1 MTAPTIAQPAPLG
14 VQKGGAGSGAVGPT
28 DRDFTPR
35 KLKVML
41 GCLLG
46 TSLGSHFLTISA
58 VAIVMAPMTAQFHW
72 SRAGLSGAVTILLL
86 VGAFMTAVWGRLI
99 DRFGVRWIVICG
111 TLAVGIVTA
120 SLSLTTSSLVQFYL
134 CFAALGI
141 CGSTAVGYSKVVG
154 SLFTRNR
161 GKALALF
168 GMEASLVAAVAPQII
183 LQLESR
189 FGWRGMFVG
198 LGLIVIAVAGVL
210 VFLLDEI
217 GGIATPTKGAAVAQP
232 VLEGMTIAQVR
243 QTPTF
248 WLINL
253 ATMAGNITAT
263 GLLPH
268 LVALVLSRGMS
279 AQTAVTAL
287 TVHTVAIPAGQ
298 FCGGVWLDQA
308 KTARVAAPFAI
319 VALIGLLVLAWASP
333 HSGGA
338 MVLLAGAGLLG
349 FGNGAKRSMNTYFFT
364 RFFGLRALAEVSGWS
379 LAITSMLLA
388 PAPLLFGVIYDR
400 TKSYN
405 GALWVLG
412 LGLALAVAF
421 YLMLGPY
428 RYAASIGRNPA
439 AAPNTA
445 EELGGA

>member
-1 MTAPTIAQPAPLG
+1 MASASDTLAE
-14 VQKGGAGSGAVGPT
+14 
-28 DRDFTPR
+28 RDFTPR

-46 TSLGSHFLTISA
+46 TLLGSNFLTVSA

-72 SRAGLSGAVTILLL
+72 SRAGMSGAVTVLLW
-86 VGAFMTAVWGRLI
+86 VGAIMTAVWGRLI

-111 TLAVGIVTA
+111 TFAVGVVTA
-120 SLSLTTSSLVQFYL
+120 SLALSSSSLIQFYL
-134 CFAALGI
+134 CFAALGV

-168 GMEASLVAAVAPQII
+168 GMEASLVGALSPQII
-183 LQLESR
+183 FQLESR

-198 LGLIVIAVAGVL
+198 LGVIVAAVAVAL

-217 GGIATPTKGAAVAQP
+217 GGVSSPTKGALSDKP
-232 VLEGMTIAQVR
+232 LLEGMTIAQVR
-243 QTPTF
+243 RTPTF

-268 LVALVLSRGMS
+268 LVALVISRGLS
-279 AQTAVTAL
+279 TQTAVTAL

-298 FCGGVWLDQA
+298 FCGGVCLDQA
-308 KTARVAAPFAI
+308 KTARIAAPFAI
-319 VALIGLLVLAWASP
+319 FALIGLLVLAWASP
-333 HSGGA
+333 NSGGA
-338 MVLLAGAGLLG
+338 PVLLTGAALLG

-400 TKSYN
+400 TKSYD

-412 LGLALAVAF
+412 VGLALAVGF

-428 RYAASIGRNPA
+428 RYAATIGR
-439 AAPNTA
+439 APDTPKQTSP
-445 EELGGA
+445 

>member
-1 MTAPTIAQPAPLG
+1 MTTPTIERGVAPLARPSPLRSAKEISAEG
-14 VQKGGAGSGAVGPT
+14 
-28 DRDFTPR
+28 DFTPR

-46 TSLGSHFLTISA
+46 TLLGSNFLTVSA

-72 SRAGLSGAVTILLL
+72 SRAGMSGAVTVLLW
-86 VGAFMTAVWGRLI
+86 VGALMTAVWGRLI

-120 SLSLTTSSLVQFYL
+120 SLALSTSSLIQFYL
-134 CFAALGI
+134 CFAALGV

-168 GMEASLVAAVAPQII
+168 GMEASLVGAISPQII
-183 LQLESR
+183 FQLER
-189 FGWRGMFVG
+189 HFGWRGMFIG
-198 LGLIVIAVAGVL
+198 LGLIVAGVALAL

-217 GGIATPTKGAAVAQP
+217 GGIAAPAKAGAAVQP
-232 VLEGMTIAQVR
+232 RLEGMTISEVR
-243 QTPTF
+243 RTPTF

-268 LVALVLSRGMS
+268 LVVLVLSRGMS

-287 TVHTVAIPAGQ
+287 TVHTIAIPVGQ
-298 FCGGVWLDQA
+298 FCGGVCLDKA
-308 KTARVAAPFAI
+308 KTARIAAPFA
-319 VALIGLLVLAWASP
+319 VFALIGLLVLAWASP
-333 HSGGA
+333 HAGGA
-338 MVLLAGAGLLG
+338 TVLLAGAALLG

-388 PAPLLFGVIYDR
+388 PAPLLFGAIYDR
-400 TKSYN
+400 TKSYD

-412 LGLALAVAF
+412 IGLALAIAF

-428 RYAASIGRNPA
+428 RYAASIGA
-439 AAPNTA
+439 ASEPPPKIAPEPEA
-445 EELGGA
+445 A

>member
-1 MTAPTIAQPAPLG
+1 MIARSPGSTPPVLSPA
-14 VQKGGAGSGAVGPT
+14 

-46 TSLGSHFLTISA
+46 TMLGSNFLTVTA
-58 VAIVMAPMTAQFHW
+58 VAIVMAPMTSQFHW
-72 SRAGLSGAVTILLL
+72 TRTGMSGAVTILLW
-86 VGAFMTAVWGRLI
+86 VGALMTAVWGRLI
-99 DRFGVRWIVICG
+99 DRFGVRWIVILG
-111 TLAVGIVTA
+111 TLAVGLVTA
-120 SLSLTTSSLVQFYL
+120 SLSFSSASLPLFCL
-134 CFAALGI
+134 RFAALGVF
-141 CGSTAVGYSKVVG
+141 GATAIGYSKVVG
-154 SLFTRNR
+154 ALFTRNR

-168 GMEASLVAAVAPQII
+168 GMEASLVGAVSPQII
-183 LQLESR
+183 FQLQTH
-189 FGWRGMFVG
+189 FGWRGMFLG
-198 LGLIVIAVAGVL
+198 LGLIVAAVAVSL

-217 GGIATPTKGAAVAQP
+217 GGLAAAP
-232 VLEGMTIAQVR
+232 NDAALTSPLIKEGMTMSKVGR
-243 QTPTF
+243 TPTF

-268 LVALVLSRGMS
+268 LVALVLSRGLS

-287 TVHTVAIPAGQ
+287 TVHTIAIPAGQ
-298 FCGGVWLDQA
+298 FCGGFCLDQA
-308 KTARVAAPFAI
+308 KTARIAAPFAA

-333 HSGGA
+333 GAGGPV
-338 MVLLAGAGLLG
+338 VLLVGAALLG

-388 PAPLLFGVIYDR
+388 PAPLVFGIIYDR
-400 TKSYN
+400 YKSYD

-412 LGLALAVAF
+412 IGLGLAFLF

-428 RYAASIGRNPA
+428 RYAATIGGVGKPSPDAREDLVA
-439 AAPNTA
+439 A
-445 EELGGA
+445 

>member
-1 MTAPTIAQPAPLG
+1 MTAPTIDVTSPARS
-14 VQKGGAGSGAVGPT
+14 A
-28 DRDFTPR
+28 RDATGESDFAPR

-46 TSLGSHFLTISA
+46 TLLGSNFLTVSA

-72 SRAGLSGAVTILLL
+72 SRAGMSGAVTVLLW
-86 VGAFMTAVWGRLI
+86 VGALMTAVWGRLI

-120 SLSLTTSSLVQFYL
+120 SLALSSASLIQFYL
-134 CFAALGI
+134 CFAALGV
-141 CGSTAVGYSKVVG
+141 CGATAVGYSKIIG

-161 GKALALF
+161 GKALAVF
-168 GMEASLVAAVAPQII
+168 GMEASLVGAISPQIMGLIVAAVA
-183 LQLESR
+183 L
-189 FGWRGMFVG
+189 
-198 LGLIVIAVAGVL
+198 AL

-217 GGIATPTKGAAVAQP
+217 GGIATSAKAGAAVQP
-232 VLEGMTIAQVR
+232 RLEGMTVSEVR
-243 QTPTF
+243 RTPTF
-248 WLINL
+248 WLLNL
-253 ATMAGNITAT
+253 ATMTGNITAT

-268 LVALVLSRGMS
+268 LVVLVLSRGMS

-287 TVHTVAIPAGQ
+287 TVHTIAIPVGQ
-298 FCGGVWLDQA
+298 FCGGVCLDQA
-308 KTARVAAPFAI
+308 KTARIAAPFAI

-388 PAPLLFGVIYDR
+388 PAPLLFGAIYDR
-400 TKSYN
+400 TKSYD

-412 LGLALAVAF
+412 IGLALAIAF

-428 RYAASIGRNPA
+428 RYAASIGRVVEPSPTGAPEPVA
-439 AAPNTA
+439 A
-445 EELGGA
+445 

>member
-1 MTAPTIAQPAPLG
+1 MTAPTIAQPASRRAA
-14 VQKGGAGSGAVGPT
+14 KASADSAAVGSAEK
-28 DRDFTPR
+28 DFTPR

-46 TSLGSHFLTISA
+46 TLLGSHFLTVSA

-72 SRAGLSGAVTILLL
+72 SRAGISGAVTVLLW
-86 VGAFMTAVWGRLI
+86 VGAIMTAVWGRLI

-134 CFAALGI
+134 CFAALGV

-168 GMEASLVAAVAPQII
+168 GMEASLVGAVSPQII
-183 LQLESR
+183 FQLESR

-198 LGLIVIAVAGVL
+198 LGLIVVAVAFVL

-217 GGIATPTKGAAVAQP
+217 GGIAAPKTGAATAQP

-243 QTPTF
+243 RTPTF

-412 LGLALAVAF
+412 VGLALAVAF

-439 AAPNTA
+439 AAPITA

>member
-1 MTAPTIAQPAPLG
+1 MTLPTTAPSAAALGGKAAQD
-14 VQKGGAGSGAVGPT
+14 SAVVSP
-28 DRDFTPR
+28 DARDFTPR

-46 TSLGSHFLTISA
+46 TLLGSNFLTVSA

-72 SRAGLSGAVTILLL
+72 SRAAMSGAVTVLLW
-86 VGAFMTAVWGRLI
+86 VGAIMTAVWGRMI

-111 TLAVGIVTA
+111 TLAVGVVTA
-120 SLSLTTSSLVQFYL
+120 SLALSSSSLIQFYL
-134 CFAALGI
+134 CFAALGVF
-141 CGSTAVGYSKVVG
+141 GSTAVGYSKVVG

-168 GMEASLVAAVAPQII
+168 GMEASLVGAVAPQII
-183 LQLESR
+183 FQLETR
-189 FGWRGMFVG
+189 FGWRGMFIG
-198 LGLIVIAVAGVL
+198 LGLIVVAVAVAL

-217 GGIATPTKGAAVAQP
+217 GGLATPTTSMAAVQP
-232 VLEGMTIAQVR
+232 RLEGMTIAQVR
-243 QTPTF
+243 RTPAF

-287 TVHTVAIPAGQ
+287 TVHTVAIPVGQ
-298 FCGGVWLDQA
+298 FCGGVCLDRA
-308 KTARVAAPFAI
+308 RTARIAAPFA
-319 VALIGLLVLAWASP
+319 VFALIGLLVLAWASP
-333 HSGGA
+333 KSGGA
-338 MVLLAGAGLLG
+338 TILLAGAGLLG

-388 PAPLLFGVIYDR
+388 PAPLVFGAIYDR
-400 TKSYN
+400 TKSYD

-412 LGLALAVAF
+412 IGLALAVAF

-428 RYAASIGRNPA
+428 RYAASIGSVSAPA
-439 AAPNTA
+439 PDGAPTPEA
-445 EELGGA
+445 G